1 MSYFY
6 ERRGMVIVDKSQDEA
21 EPRRTWGDSIQSTIN
36 HTPFNHE
43 AHHEA
48 TRNELAIAASKVY
61 VNETRFKIWDWQTFV
76 TNSYCLYVNGK
87 RSEAEFRADCK
98 LALSET
104 AIALEQDRKLSQE

>member
-1 MSYFY
+1 MYFSTS
-6 ERRGMVIVDKSQDEA
+6 RGMIVVDKSQDEA

-43 AHHEA
+43 AFHEVQ
-48 TRNELAIAASKVY
+48 RNELALAASKAY
-61 VNETRFKIWDWQTFV
+61 NNDTRFKIWDWQTFV
-76 TNSYCLYVNGK
+76 TNSYQLYVNGK

-104 AIALEQDRKLSQE
+104 AIALEQDRKLNQE